1 MKNRDE
7 KKKNNRKPPK
17 WLDKITSELEDPV
30 EEEEVENDYKTP
42 SYNVTEKDLNL
53 EK

>member
-1 MKNRDE
+1 MKKRN
-7 KKKNNRKPPK
+7 KKNENNRKPPK

-30 EEEEVENDYKTP
+30 EEEEVMDDYKTP
-42 SYNVTEKDLNL
+42 TYNVMEKDLNF